1 MEFFSGLDV
10 HKESVQACVV
20 DSKGNIVAERR
31 FTTTTAGMN
40 ALLSTVQGSSC
51 VMESSTACFPVYD
64 FLNDRNIKVRVA
76 HPKRTKA
83 ICSAKISTD
92 KVDARTL
99 AQLERV
105 DLVPEA
111 YIPSKEVRR
120 QQDIVRHHVQLVQQ
134 KTRLK
139 NQIKSIL
146 LRNGIR
152 VSYNPLTEK
161 ASKLFQLANLPE
173 NLKLK
178 LSHAKQQHDLL
189 NQELKE
195 ANAKIEEL
203 AKQNKYAVILH
214 SIPGVGWF
222 SALLIALQIDNI
234 DRFPDA
240 EHLVSYAGLCP
251 GIKQSADHI
260 KMKGIGN
267 DGCKLLRW
275 VLIQDAWQATKRC
288 TRFKKIYKKL
298 CRRKSKQKA
307 IVGIAKRLLTVMY
320 FMLRD
325 QTLYNHKK
333 GGC

>member
-1 MEFFSGLDV
+1 MDFFSGLDV

-20 DSKGNIVAERR
+20 DSKGNIVTERR

-64 FLNDRNIKVRVA
+64 FLNDKDIKVRVA

-83 ICSAKISTD
+83 ICSAKIKTD
-92 KVDARTL
+92 KIDAKTL

-111 YIPSKEVRR
+111 YIPSKETR
-120 QQDIVRHHVQLVQQ
+120 QQQDVVRHHIQLTEQR
-134 KTRLK
+134 TRLIC
-139 NQIKSIL
+139 QIKAFL

-152 VSYNPLTEK
+152 VSYNPLTGK
-161 ASKLFQLANLPE
+161 AAKLFEVADVSE
-173 NLKLK
+173 SVRLK
-178 LSHAKQQHDLL
+178 LSHARQQYVLL

-195 ANAKIEEL
+195 VDKRIEEL
-203 AKQNKYAVILH
+203 ARDNKYAVLLQ

-222 SALLIALQIDNI
+222 SALLIALQIDDI
-234 DRFPDA
+234 ERFPDA

-251 GIKQSADHI
+251 SLKQSGEKTWI
-260 KMKGIGN
+260 GGIGN

-275 VLIQDAWQATKRC
+275 VLIEDAWQAVKRC
-288 TRFKKIYKKL
+288 KRFKKAYKKL
-298 CRRKSKQKA
+298 CRKKSKQKA

-325 QTLYNHKK
+325 ETLYNPQK